1 MLHEADF
8 ADAHRRHWEDAELIY
23 RHELGRMPTNCMD
36 SARNM
41 D

>member
-8 ADAHRRHWEDAELIY
+8 ADAHRRHWEDAELLY
-23 RHELGRMPTNCMD
+23 GHELGRMPTNCMD